1 MKIHLSSP
9 AKVNLTLKVL
19 GKRSDGYHNLSTVF
33 EKIDLCDE
41 LCFSP
46 NKIGRVRIICS
57 HPAVPKGKKNLV
69 VKAAQMLRSDF
80 DIDEGVD
87 IKIAKK
93 IPVAAGLAG
102 GSSNGATALLG
113 LNKLW
118 KLNLTQDKLLVYA
131 KRLGSDVPLF
141 IYKYIFAHG
150 RGRGEVLKDLKIG
163 KKWWHVLVLP
173 SVKVYTKEV
182 FSTFKMGLTKGSDNA
197 NILTCA
203 LRKNDF
209 AKVTESLSNDLEA
222 ALVHA
227 HPQLLKIKNN
237 IKLISGLNACF
248 SGSGPSIFA
257 LAKTRAAAQKAARVL
272 KRRYK
277 NVVVARTL

>member
-1 MKIHLSSP
+1 MKIHFSSP

-19 GKRSDGYHNLSTVF
+19 GKRPDGYHNLSTVF
-33 EKIDLCDE
+33 EKIDLCDD
-41 LCFSP
+41 LYFLS
-46 NKIGRVRIICS
+46 NKTGRVRIICT
-57 HPAVPKGKKNLV
+57 HPAVPKGRKNLV
-69 VKAAQMLRSDF
+69 FKAAQMLRSDL
-80 DIDEGVD
+80 DIDEGAD

-102 GSSNGATALLG
+102 GSSNGAAALLG

-118 KLNLTQDKLLVYA
+118 NLALTQRQLLAYA
-131 KRLGSDVPLF
+131 ERLGSDVPLF
-141 IYKYIFAHG
+141 IYKYIIAHG
-150 RGRGEVLKDLKIG
+150 RGRGEILKDLKIS

-173 SVKVYTKEV
+173 NVKVYTKEV
-182 FSTFKMGLTKGSDNA
+182 FSAFKMGLTKGNDNA

-209 AKVTESLSNDLEA
+209 AKVTQSLSNDLEA
-222 ALVHA
+222 ALVYA

-237 IKLISGLNACF
+237 IKSISGLNACF

-257 LAKTRAAAQKAARVL
+257 LAKTREAAEKAARVL
-272 KRRYK
+272 RRRYK
-277 NVVVARTL
+277 NVIVARTL